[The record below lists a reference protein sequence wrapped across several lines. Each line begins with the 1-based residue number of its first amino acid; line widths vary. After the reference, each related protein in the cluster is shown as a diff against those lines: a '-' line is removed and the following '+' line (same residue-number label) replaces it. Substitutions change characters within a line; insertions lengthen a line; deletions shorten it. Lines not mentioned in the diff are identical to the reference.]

1 MLSALSF
8 LFTTE
13 ALPHGEGKVSQNRT
27 INWHPCPDVEAEV
40 FEALG
45 MPIPLP
51 FDCASLPVPL
61 DYTNP
66 EAGTLDLAL
75 IRVNATQEPVL
86 GSVLWNP
93 GGPGGT
99 GVENLA
105 VQSEELIDVL
115 GGQYNVVSWDPRGT
129 GKTIPFDCGL
139 AETAAVQRRNA
150 DSLVS
155 TNLTERLLNGG
166 WDAAKSYAEACYSTM
181 NATGELIGTAFVARD
196 MVEIIDALGEDGLL
210 RYWGVSY
217 GSLLGS
223 TFAAMFPERVER
235 VLLDANINPHDYVA
249 GHWGNFLVDADK
261 TLLAFLEECAK
272 AKDRCALANY
282 TGLTTA
288 QDLLEALNARL
299 EPFLHNATTSDEG
312 WSLYSLVKQV
322 LYRRLY
328 WPQLWPGLADAI
340 TGFLDGNLTD
350 LAKLAPAPNPEPYN
364 LGVDSINGIRCSDA
378 LWRASSPEE
387 ILHQVEYQATVSESF
402 SDFGYEQT
410 WICAAW
416 RMEAKERYTG
426 NFSAKSKFPILFVNG
441 AFDVVTPL
449 VSAFNASAGFEDSVV
464 LTHNGYGHGLTAHP
478 SLCTTKAVQAYFK
491 DGVLPEPGTVCEPD
505 VEAWDLQ
512 KASTEQQGSDVSKR
526 GALWPEHTKLLQAKR
541 KFVRL

>member
-1 MLSALSF
+1 MEFLVALLALSF
-8 LFTTE
+8 LSTTE
-13 ALPHGEGKVSQNRT
+13 ALPLGEGNVSQNRT

-45 MPIPLP
+45 VPIPLP

-61 DYTNP
+61 DYTDP
-66 EAGTLDLAL
+66 ESGTLDLAL
-75 IRVNATQEPVL
+75 IRLNATQEPVL

-105 VQSEELIDVL
+105 VQSEELIEVL

-139 AETAAVQRRNA
+139 AETAAVQRRDA
-150 DSLVS
+150 DSLLR
-155 TNLTERLLNGG
+155 TNLTERFLNGG
-166 WDAAKSYAEACYSTM
+166 WDDAESYAEACYSTM

-210 RYWGVSY
+210 RYWGLSY
-217 GSLLGS
+217 GTQLGS

-235 VLLDANINPHDYVA
+235 MLLDANTNPHDYVV
-249 GHWGNFLVDADK
+249 GHWGNYLVDADK

-272 AKDRCALANY
+272 AKDRCALAQY

-288 QDLLEALNARL
+288 ADLLEMLNAGL
-299 EPFLHNATTSDEG
+299 EPLLQNATSGHEEG
-312 WSLYSLVKQV
+312 WLAYLLVKQY
-322 LYRRLY
+322 LYNRLY
-328 WPQLWPGLADAI
+328 WPRLWPRLAETI
-340 TGFLDGNLTD
+340 TGFLNGSLTD
-350 LAKLAPAPNPEPYN
+350 LALPTQAPTREPYN

-387 ILHQVEYQATVSESF
+387 ILDQVEYQATVSESF
-402 SDFGYEQT
+402 SDVGYDFT
-410 WICAAW
+410 WSCAAW
-416 RMEAKERYTG
+416 KMEAKEQYTG
-426 NFSAKSKFPILFVNG
+426 NFSVKTKFPILLVNG
-441 AFDVVTPL
+441 AFDVAIPL

-464 LTHNGYGHGLTAHP
+464 LIHGGYGHGLTAHP
-478 SLCTTKAVQAYFK
+478 SLCTARAVQAYFK
-491 DGVLPEPGTVCEPD
+491 DGVLPEPGTTCEPD
-505 VEAWDLQ
+505 VEVWDLPEY
-512 KASTEQQGSDVSKR
+512 STE
-526 GALWPEHTKLLQAKR
+526 
-541 KFVRL
+541 